1 MKRLPAWIRKS
12 RLARRGLVAAPK
24 PQMSPSHMSRIKL
37 TGRRS
42 EAVARQAGLPAPS
55 TQAKPGRRTGI
66 APANL
71 QQHLES
77 AANAGAKGQAQY
89 HTGAEWARVLALA
102 LPQYRPVLVDLE
114 CGSGQLLAG
123 ASAPST
129 RYLLGSDIEQI
140 SAASKQGE
148 DGRLPP
154 RFVHADITKFF
165 SLLGTVDFAADCFVL
180 NPPWDLHWY
189 RDRLAAL
196 ANSDCPAVDL
206 AFNAYDPR
214 LSKDTIDSTIAS
226 LCMALDRCSPYGE
239 GLLIAN
245 EATLQRLIFGQNA
258 PHAALAAHVWAHLT
272 IPGNICQPDSPN
284 LGLANSAIGNSQFH
298 TGILYFARSHTQGSS
313 RDLNVTDIKAAQT
326 ACFELGR
333 ARLSLR
339 RGPVIRSY
347 EGGHTADTVE
357 SWDAAREEWNATQA
371 ARPVVN
377 WNLWLDTDGTIKT
390 NLSLFDQASGRVK
403 KEQYLRLFALNG
415 KHPMQLILQKA
426 ERRELERAVLSSTS
440 PWRVAPAVVDAV
452 RQALEEYNA
461 IRAPIVPLTK
471 IQRLGYLDDNDDIL
485 CLKDLSL
492 RFRAG
497 VRYTMRTE
505 TFRIRRWGTK
515 LNLTGER
522 DEVEW
527 EGSELALF
535 IKDGE
540 GIERLFMEERLKGHD
555 VRLSIQNEGEPSP
568 IEFNLQQ
575 LVEHFEIPEVPDVSQ
590 TRPEEYSKMLERLD
604 LIEQIVNN

>member
-1 MKRLPAWIRKS
+1 MTETTKS
-12 RLARRGLVAAPK
+12 R
-24 PQMSPSHMSRIKL
+24 SRIKL
-37 TGRRS
+37 SGRLAGPKLQS
-42 EAVARQAGLPAPS
+42 E
-55 TQAKPGRRTGI
+55 GRRTGI

-114 CGSGQLLAG
+114 CGRGQLLAG

-140 SAASKQGE
+140 SPSKQGE
-148 DGRLPP
+148 DGRLSP
-154 RFVHADITKFF
+154 RFVHADITRFF
-165 SLLGTVDFAADCFVL
+165 SLLHTVDFAADCFVL

-196 ANSDCPAVDL
+196 ANSDCPAVEL

-214 LSKDTIDSTIAS
+214 LSKDTIDSTVAS

-298 TGILYFARSHTQGSS
+298 TGVLYFARSHTQGSS
-313 RDLNVTDIKAAQT
+313 RDLNVADIKAAQT

-333 ARLSLR
+333 ARLSFR

-357 SWDAAREEWNATQA
+357 LWDAAREEWNATQA
-371 ARPVVN
+371 AKPVVN
-377 WNLWLDTDGTIKT
+377 WNLWLETDGTIKT

-426 ERRELERAVLSSTS
+426 ERRELERAVLLATS
-440 PWRVAPAVVDAV
+440 PWRVAPAVADAV
-452 RQALEEYNA
+452 RQALDEYNA

-485 CLKDLSL
+485 CVKDLGGAGVSPAKDAVPAAV
-492 RFRAG
+492 FKAG
-497 VRYTMRTE
+497 VRYTIRTE
-505 TFRIRRWGTK
+505 TIRIRRWGTK

-535 IKDGE
+535 IKDGD

-555 VRLSIQNEGEPSP
+555 VRLSIQNEGDPSP

-575 LVEHFEIPEVPDVSQ
+575 LIDHFEIPEVPDVSQ
-590 TRPEEYSKMLERLD
+590 TRPEEYRKMLERLD